1 MEASGIKATLNG
13 VLHMSVLEGGG
24 IEGYNGKNGWA
35 FGDSP
40 PGQNQDRGDA
50 EQLYD
55 LLEREV
61 IPMYYTLSD
70 DAIPHMWVK
79 KMKEKIRSTA
89 PQFSA
94 KRMLKEYVRRGY
106 DPALTSAAKYMKTDF
121 L

>member
-1 MEASGIKATLNG
+1 
-13 VLHMSVLEGGG
+13 MSVLDGWWL
-24 IEGYNGKNGWA
+24 EGYNGKNGWA
-35 FGDSP
+35 FGDSHP
-40 PGQNQDRGDA
+40 EHNQDRGDA
-50 EQLYD
+50 EPLYD
-55 LLEREV
+55 LLEWEV

-79 KMKEKIRSTA
+79 KMKETVRSTA

-94 KRMLKEYVRRGY
+94 KRMLKEYVRLGY